1 MIHLIILFKKEE
13 QNFSK
18 LTSKIQQLINVNKS
32 MMETLHHQ
40 LSVQSAV
47 LQQLIRLGSF
57 MENGFK
63 KITNNPHSKLASSND
78 LTKNSLRDS

>member
-1 MIHLIILFKKEE
+1 MIHLVFLFEKEE
-13 QNFSK
+13 PNFSI

-63 KITNNPHSKLASSND
+63 KISWIIKLQEV
-78 LTKNSLRDS
+78 K

>member
-1 MIHLIILFKKEE
+1 MLINVSEDKNL
-13 QNFSK
+13 SV
-18 LTSKIQQLINVNKS
+18 LTSKLNQLININKS

-47 LQQLIRLGSF
+47 LQQLIRLGKF

-63 KITNNPHSKLASSND
+63 IINSNLPTSEDITHS
-78 LTKNSLRDS
+78 

>member
-1 MIHLIILFKKEE
+1 MYFLFETEE
-13 QNFSK
+13 QNFSR

-63 KITNNPHSKLASSND
+63 KITNNPHTKLASSNE
-78 LTKNSLRDS
+78 LTTLSLRDS